1 MNVSEEVFLLL
12 DRMDTHP
19 EEFLSEET
27 NLIDTMLARESD
39 TRWGR
44 IVRMLLEEDFRD
56 HRDLLFT
63 KEEQNRLVEKL
74 QELFRARLRENILH
88 ELVSGD
94 RLKSIQER
102 DKRLGASVLKQP
114 PLMGKK
120 SL

>member
-1 MNVSEEVFLLL
+1 MSVSEEVFLLL

-27 NLIDTMLARESD
+27 NLIDTAISREPD
-39 TRWGR
+39 IRWGR
-44 IVRMLLEEDFRD
+44 IVRMLLEEDFKD

-63 KEEQNRLVEKL
+63 KEEQTRLIEKL
-74 QELFRARLRENILH
+74 QGLLRARMRENILH

-102 DKRLGASVLKQP
+102 DRRLGASVIMRKA
-114 PLMGKK
+114 